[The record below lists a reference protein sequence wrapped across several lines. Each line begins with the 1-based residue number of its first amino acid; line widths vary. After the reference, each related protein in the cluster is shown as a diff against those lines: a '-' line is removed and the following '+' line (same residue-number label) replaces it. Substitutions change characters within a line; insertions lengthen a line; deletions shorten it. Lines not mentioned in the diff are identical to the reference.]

1 MVAASI
7 MISGTAF
14 ADEPVMSKFKMSIG
28 GFVKLDYVYNSTDLG
43 SNAGMLA
50 PASGQIPRTSTP
62 AGNSDQ
68 SIFTARQSRLWF
80 KVAGPELYG
89 AKTNA
94 LIEADFYGDY
104 ASGNNLTTESPQMR
118 MRLAYGTIDW
128 TNTQILFGQ
137 FWDTWGPM
145 VASTVDFRSGAGW
158 GAPNTPRVP
167 QVRITQKYNITD
179 NNTISIALAAQNP
192 TQNFVSSYGSGT
204 ATTAGVVT
212 NGGSTA
218 ANTGVPGATFFSGAA
233 VNGAAQLMFVSK
245 SIGVAPG
252 YYGMALNPLKVG
264 VFGLYGNQSYNIY
277 NTSAPQPANQI
288 FSTDQSYKSWGGGV
302 YAFVPILKSS
312 DGKSRAGTASFEGQ
326 AYQAAN
332 MAYNTATAYGIIQTN
347 PTIPGPAGA
356 AQQIYGS
363 AKGWGYAAQMMV
375 YPTQE
380 LGVTVGTGKRQILNN
395 ESYRTINDR
404 TTGNYQYY
412 VNMAYDFNAAIRLS
426 AEYQYLRT
434 NYNTF
439 FPVNTSRDA
448 ITGKPISTFGQSNTF
463 RVAAFYFF

>member
-1 MVAASI
+1 MKKQILGMVAASI

-28 GFVKLDYVYNSTDLG
+28 GFIKLDYVYNSTDLG

-50 PASGQIPRTSTP
+50 PASGLIPRTSSA
-62 AGNSDQ
+62 AGQSDQ

-104 ASGNNLTTESPQMR
+104 ASGNNQASESPQLR
-118 MRLAYGTIDW
+118 MRLAYGTVDW

-137 FWDTWGPM
+137 FWDTFGPM

-192 TQNFVSSYGSGT
+192 TENFVSTTGT
-204 ATTAGVVT
+204 GVVT
-212 NGGSTA
+212 GTPGQVFVSGG
-218 ANTGVPGATFFSGAA
+218 A
-233 VNGAAQLMFVSK
+233 VNGAGQLMFISK
-245 SIGVAPG
+245 SLGVAPG
-252 YYGMALNPLKVG
+252 YYGMAQNPLKVG
-264 VFGLYGNQSYNIY
+264 VFGLYGQQSYNIF
-277 NTSAPQPANQI
+277 NNSANPQSQI

-302 YAFVPILKSS
+302 YAFVPVLRSS

-326 AYQAAN
+326 AYQGAN

-347 PTIPGPAGA
+347 PTFPAGGVPSI
-356 AQQIYGS
+356 QTYGS
-363 AKGWGYAAQMMV
+363 AKGWGYAAQMIV

-380 LGVTVGTGKRQILNN
+380 LGVTFGTGKRQVLNN
-395 ESYRTINDR
+395 ESYRWIGGTAANSTDR

-412 VNMAYDFNAAIRLS
+412 VNMAYDFNAAIRVS

-434 NYNTF
+434 NYQTL
-439 FPVNTSRDA
+439 FPLKTMDP
-448 ITGKPISTFGQSNTF
+448 ITGLPYSTFGQSNTF

>member
-1 MVAASI
+1 MKKQILGMVVASI

-104 ASGNNLTTESPQMR
+104 ASGNNLTSESPQMR

-167 QVRITQKYNITD
+167 QIRVTQKYNISD

-192 TQNFVSSYGSGT
+192 TENFVGSYGSGT
-204 ATTAGVVT
+204 ANLTSGLVT
-212 NGGSTA
+212 NGGNTT
-218 ANTGVPGATFFSGAA
+218 ANTGVLVATFFSGAA
-233 VNGAAQLMFVSK
+233 VNGAGQLMFISK
-245 SIGVAPG
+245 SLGVAPG

-264 VFGLYGNQSYNIY
+264 VFGLLGQQSYNIY
-277 NTSAPQPANQI
+277 NPANQLLT
-288 FSTDQSYKSWGGGV
+288 TDKSYKSWGGGV
-302 YAFVPILKSS
+302 YTFVPVLKSS

-326 AYQAAN
+326 VYQGAN
-332 MAYNTATAYGIIQTN
+332 MAYNTATAYGIIRTN
-347 PTIPGPAGA
+347 EIFPTTPSIET
-356 AQQIYGS
+356 YGS
-363 AKGWGYAAQMMV
+363 AKGWGYAAQMIV

-380 LGVTVGTGKRQILNN
+380 LGVTFGTGKRQVLNN
-395 ESYRTINDR
+395 QSYRMIPDR

-412 VNMAYDFNAAIRLS
+412 INAAYDFNAAIRLS

-434 NYNTF
+434 NYQLQAGT
-439 FPVNTSRDA
+439 DA
-448 ITGKPISTFGQSNTF
+448 ITGKPISNFGQSKTF

>member
-1 MVAASI
+1 MKKQILGMVAASI

-14 ADEPVMSKFKMSIG
+14 ADEPIMSKFKMSIG

-50 PASGQIPRTSTP
+50 PASGLIPRTSTP

-104 ASGNNLTTESPQMR
+104 ASGNNQSTESPTMR
-118 MRLAYGTIDW
+118 MRLAYGTVDW

-137 FWDTWGPM
+137 FWDTFGPM

-167 QVRITQKYNITD
+167 QVRITQKYNISD

-192 TQNFVSSYGSGT
+192 TQNFVQTTGT
-204 ATTAGVVT
+204 GVVT
-212 NGGSTA
+212 GTPGQVFVSGG
-218 ANTGVPGATFFSGAA
+218 A
-233 VNGAAQLMFVSK
+233 VNGAGQLMFISK
-245 SIGVAPG
+245 SLGVAPG
-252 YYGMALNPLKVG
+252 YYGMAQNPLKVG
-264 VFGLYGNQSYNIY
+264 IFGLLGQQSYNIY
-277 NTSAPQPANQI
+277 NTANQL
-288 FSTDQSYKSWGGGV
+288 FTTDKSYKSWGGGV
-302 YAFVPILKSS
+302 YAFVPVLKSS

-326 AYQAAN
+326 VYQGAN
-332 MAYNTATAYGIIQTN
+332 MAYNTATAYGIIRTSEIFNTTPSLQT
-347 PTIPGPAGA
+347 
-356 AQQIYGS
+356 YGS
-363 AKGWGYAAQMMV
+363 AKGWGYAAQMIV

-380 LGVTVGTGKRQILNN
+380 LGVTFGTGKRQILNN
-395 ESYRTINDR
+395 ESYRSMALSTTPLNDR

-412 VNMAYDFNAAIRLS
+412 VNLAYDFNAAIRLS

-434 NYNTF
+434 NYATV
-439 FPVNTSRDA
+439 FPLTTLDPT
-448 ITGKPISTFGQSNTF
+448 TGKHYSDFGQSNTF

>member
-1 MVAASI
+1 MKKQILSIVAASL

-14 ADEPVMSKFKMSIG
+14 ADEPVMSKFKMTIG
-28 GFVKLDYVYNSTDLG
+28 GYVKLDYVYNSTDLG
-43 SNAGMLA
+43 SNGGMLA
-50 PASGQIPRTSTP
+50 PASGLIPRTSTP
-62 AGNSDQ
+62 AGQSDQ
-68 SIFTARQSRLWF
+68 SMFTARQSRLWL

-104 ASGNNLTTESPQMR
+104 ASGYTAANNQGGTESPTLR

-137 FWDTWGPM
+137 YWDTFGPM

-167 QVRITQKYNITD
+167 QIRITQKYSFGD
-179 NNTISIALAAQNP
+179 NNALSLVLAAQNP
-192 TQNFVSSYGSGT
+192 SENYGG
-204 ATTAGVVT
+204 ATTAQWITGT
-212 NGGSTA
+212 PSAAFASGG
-218 ANTGVPGATFFSGAA
+218 A
-233 VNGAAQLMFVSK
+233 VNGAGQIMFTSK
-245 SIGVAPG
+245 SMGVAPG

-277 NTSAPQPANQI
+277 NVANQNYT
-288 FSTDQSYKSWGGGV
+288 TDHSYKSWGGGV

-326 AYQAAN
+326 VYEGAN
-332 MAYNTATAYGIIQTN
+332 MAYNTATAYGIIQTQAAAAV
-347 PTIPGPAGA
+347 GAPALTT
-356 AQQIYGS
+356 YNS
-363 AKGWGYAAQMMV
+363 AKGWGYAAQMIV
-375 YPTQE
+375 YPTQD
-380 LGVTVGTGKRQILNN
+380 LGITLGTGKRQALNN
-395 ESYRTINDR
+395 NSYRYVTDR

-412 VNMAYDFNAAIRLS
+412 VNAAYDFNAAIRLS

-434 NYNTF
+434 NYQF
-439 FPVNTSRDA
+439 LSGVDA
-448 ITGKPISTFGQSNTF
+448 VTGKANSDFGQSNTF